1 MDLRTSVF
9 LLPGILVGLTVHECC
24 HALTAWKLGDTTAR
38 DQGRITLNPLKHID
52 VIGFIFLLLVGFGW
66 AKPVE
71 FNPAQLKNLRRDR
84 ALIAAA
90 GPLSNLVLGVILALI
105 TKAYL
110 FYFIYNDI
118 SFGVVQQNLYLV
130 LFLAAYINFI
140 LFIFNLIPLPPLDG
154 SHIVFSALNVK
165 PETEDRIRKFGMP
178 LLLIVLIAQN
188 FLDMDIL
195 PIGKMAMAMMNFI
208 VQR

>member
-1 MDLRTSVF
+1 MDFKYTVF

-24 HALTAWKLGDTTAR
+24 HALTAWKLGDSTAR

-52 VIGFIFLLLVGFGW
+52 IMGFVFLLFVGFGW

-90 GPLSNLVLGVILALI
+90 GPLSNLVLGVILAFI
-105 TKAYL
+105 ARAIF
-110 FYFIYNDI
+110 FYYTGKDI
-118 SFGVVQQNLYLV
+118 PVTTVQENFYHVVLLS
-130 LFLAAYINFI
+130 AYINFI
-140 LFIFNLIPLPPLDG
+140 LFLFNLIPLPPLDG

-165 PETEDRIRKFGMP
+165 PETEDQIRRFGMP
-178 LLLIVLIAQN
+178 LLLVVLIAQK

-195 PIGKMAMAMMNFI
+195 PIGKMAMALMNFI
-208 VQR
+208 LHL